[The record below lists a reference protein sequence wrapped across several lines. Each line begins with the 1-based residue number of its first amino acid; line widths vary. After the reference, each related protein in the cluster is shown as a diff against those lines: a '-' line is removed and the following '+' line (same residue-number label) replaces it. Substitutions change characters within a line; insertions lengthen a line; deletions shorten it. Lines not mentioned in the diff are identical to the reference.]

1 MRRML
6 RKQTKKEERLQTMNE
21 YQLEAYWN
29 DIPIG
34 KVNAVTYPVLMMWW
48 NADARK
54 VRNILHDL
62 SRYDNGDNYILIR
75 SGKCKGFYR
84 TDNNIEIERYK
95 KECLNKGRSVFAPVK
110 KINRVLNAEKKQ
122 LSFVNNLR
130 VIREERA
137 LKQSTV
143 CEYMRAFDEHFDIP
157 ILSKMENGVCLP
169 TPYQLGKLCE
179 LYGCQPDDLV
189 KMEFLI

>member
-62 SRYDNGDNYILIR
+62 SRYDNGDN
-75 SGKCKGFYR
+75 
-84 TDNNIEIERYK
+84 
-95 KECLNKGRSVFAPVK
+95 
-110 KINRVLNAEKKQ
+110 
-122 LSFVNNLR
+122 
-130 VIREERA
+130 
-137 LKQSTV
+137 
-143 CEYMRAFDEHFDIP
+143 
-157 ILSKMENGVCLP
+157 
-169 TPYQLGKLCE
+169 
-179 LYGCQPDDLV
+179 
-189 KMEFLI
+189 